1 MLVGYFSANEVACRH
16 VRVHLVWLNS
26 PLSQLRK
33 LFRAGGGHFTTS
45 GNFLFRSG
53 NIPFWLRGRITRVST
68 FPRARD
74 DSEKFIP
81 SLVFPSTFRGKGFFW
96 RNSKGR
102 FCDPHRSFLIRIIVL
117 VIFTCCKHLK
127 AFHIFNFSEL
137 PSILF
142 ESSKTNRSTIVMYPW
157 NGVLFY

>member
-1 MLVGYFSANEVACRH
+1 MRGPVSRSIFMLVGYFSANEVACRH

-53 NIPFWLRGRITRVST
+53 NIPFWLRGRILITRVST

-81 SLVFPSTFRGKGFFW
+81 SPVLNFSKEKFVKKFERTFCA
-96 RNSKGR
+96 S
-102 FCDPHRSFLIRIIVL
+102 HRSFLI
-117 VIFTCCKHLK
+117 K
-127 AFHIFNFSEL
+127 
-137 PSILF
+137 IL
-142 ESSKTNRSTIVMYPW
+142 Y
-157 NGVLFY
+157 

>member
-53 NIPFWLRGRITRVST
+53 NIPFWLRGRILITRVST

-81 SLVFPSTFRGKGFFW
+81 SLVFSTFRGKGFFW

-102 FCDPHRSFLIRIIVL
+102 FCGPHRSFLIKIIVL
-117 VIFTCCKHLK
+117 VIFTCCTFEGFSYFQFLRV
-127 AFHIFNFSEL
+127 AFHSFWIDNCDVFLMVYYFIRHY
-137 PSILF
+137 ILD
-142 ESSKTNRSTIVMYPW
+142 
-157 NGVLFY
+157 